1 MAIEAKPSTR
11 PSPAAIF
18 FAVGGLYVA
27 QSVIGGLTMLGLPAV
42 LRTQGLPLDQIGLVY
57 LTVLPWALKFL
68 WSPQVER
75 FRLPAVGR
83 NRSAVIVIAGGSL
96 SATMLAVL
104 GLLGPER
111 LFPVLACLVFIAL
124 FTSTVDIACDGF
136 AVETL
141 AEEHHGWGNAA
152 QVGGSYVG
160 SAIGAGLF
168 LVLVDRLGWAP
179 AVWIM
184 AVVVLALGLP
194 FLLGPGS
201 RPTSATRSH
210 VPSLKA
216 ALRRPE
222 VRKGLLLAAI
232 YVSAQKW
239 GLAML
244 GPFLIDYGFDLASV
258 GMLNGLGSMLVG
270 FGGALFGGL
279 LVRLCG
285 AATVLIGALLLQV
298 TMLVAFAY
306 VGASADVSR
315 PLVMALAVASSSGV
329 MAIGFVA
336 LYAQFMGWADPRQA
350 GVDFTLFQCMDS
362 LVSMAGGLGA
372 GWISERFGYSAFFI
386 CAAVVSTVAVP
397 ILVVL
402 VRQPKTRTQLN
413 ALESGML

>member
-1 MAIEAKPSTR
+1 MTELSAQQPR

-18 FAVGGLYVA
+18 VAVGGLYVA

-83 NRSAVIVIAGGSL
+83 NRSHVIILAGGVL
-96 SATMLAVL
+96 AAAMLAVL

-111 LFPVLACLVFIAL
+111 LAPVLACLVFIAL

-168 LVLVDRLGWAP
+168 LVFVDRFGWGP
-179 AVWIM
+179 AVWAM
-184 AVVVLALGLP
+184 ALVVLALGLP
-194 FLLGPGS
+194 FLLGPGL
-201 RPTSATRSH
+201 RPVSATRSH
-210 VPSLKA
+210 VPSLAA

-244 GPFLIDYGFDLASV
+244 GPFLIDYGFNLASV
-258 GMLNGLGSMLVG
+258 GVLNGVGSMLVG

-285 AATVLIGALLLQV
+285 ARAVLIGALLLQIA
-298 TMLVAFAY
+298 MLMAFAY
-306 VGASADVSR
+306 VGASGDVSR
-315 PLVMALAVASSSGV
+315 PVVMALAVASSSGV

-362 LVSMAGGLGA
+362 LISMAGGLGA
-372 GWISERFGYSAFFI
+372 GWIAERFGYCVFFV
-386 CAAVVSTVAVP
+386 CAAGVSIVAVP
-397 ILVVL
+397 LL
-402 VRQPKTRTQLN
+402 AMLLRRQSMPGSVQRQ
-413 ALESGML
+413 ACG

>member
-1 MAIEAKPSTR
+1 MVLEAKPSTR

-42 LRTQGLPLDQIGLVY
+42 LRTQGIPLDEIGLVY

-68 WSPQVER
+68 WSPLVER
-75 FRLPAVGR
+75 FRLPAAGR
-83 NRSAVIVIAGGSL
+83 NRSAVIVVTGGAL
-96 SATMLAVL
+96 CAVMLALV

-111 LFPVLACLVFIAL
+111 LGPVLVCLVFIAL
-124 FTSTVDIACDGF
+124 FTSTVDIACDGY

-179 AVWIM
+179 AVWAM
-184 AVVVLALGLP
+184 AAVVLMLGLP

-201 RPTSATRSH
+201 RLTSATRSH

-258 GMLNGLGSMLVG
+258 GMLNGAGSMLVG

-285 AATVLIGALLLQV
+285 VGAVLVGALLLQV
-298 TMLVAFAY
+298 AMLIAFAY
-306 VGASADVSR
+306 VGASGDLSR
-315 PLVMALAVASSSGV
+315 SLVMTLAVASSSGV

-362 LVSMAGGLGA
+362 LISMAGGLGA
-372 GWISERFGYSAFFI
+372 GWIAERFGYSAFFI
-386 CAAVVSTVAVP
+386 CAAGVSIAAVP
-397 ILVVL
+397 IL
-402 VRQPKTRTQLN
+402 
-413 ALESGML
+413 ALLLSKSIR

>member
-1 MAIEAKPSTR
+1 MASQKAIQPR

-42 LRTQGLPLDQIGLVY
+42 LRTQGLSLDQIGLVY

-75 FRLPAVGR
+75 FRLPAVGH
-83 NRSAVIVIAGGSL
+83 NRSAIIIVVGGAL
-96 SATMLAVL
+96 SALMLAVL
-104 GLLGPER
+104 GFLGPER
-111 LFPVLACLVFIAL
+111 LAPVLACLVFIAL

-152 QVGGSYVG
+152 QVGGAYVG

-168 LVLVDRLGWAP
+168 LVFVDRLGWGP

-184 AVVVLALGLP
+184 AAVVLALGLP
-194 FLLGPGS
+194 FLLGPGA
-201 RPTSATRSH
+201 RPASATRNH

-222 VRKGLLLAAI
+222 VRKGLLLAAV

-258 GMLNGLGSMLVG
+258 GILNGVGSMLVG

-285 AATVLIGALLLQV
+285 AGAVLIGAPFLQV
-298 TMLVAFAY
+298 VMLVAFAY
-306 VGASADVSR
+306 VGASGDVSR
-315 PLVMALAVASSSGV
+315 PLVMTLAVASSSGV

-372 GWISERFGYSAFFI
+372 GWIAERFGYSAFFI
-386 CAAVVSTVAVP
+386 CAAGLSTVAVP
-397 ILVVL
+397 LLAILVR
-402 VRQPKTRTQLN
+402 RQPTPVDVQGSLP
-413 ALESGML
+413 

>member
-1 MAIEAKPSTR
+1 MAIDAKPSTR

-75 FRLPAVGR
+75 YRLPAIGR
-83 NRSAVIVIAGGSL
+83 NRSAVIVIAGGAL

-111 LFPVLACLVFIAL
+111 LAPVLACLVFIAL

-168 LVLVDRLGWAP
+168 LVLVDWFGWAP
-179 AVWIM
+179 AVWVM
-184 AVVVLALGLP
+184 ALVVLLLGLP
-194 FLLGPGS
+194 FLFGPGS

-258 GMLNGLGSMLVG
+258 GVLNGVGSMIVG

-285 AATVLIGALLLQV
+285 AATILIGALLLQV

-306 VGASADVSR
+306 VGA
-315 PLVMALAVASSSGV
+315 PLVMTLAVASSSGV

-350 GVDFTLFQCMDS
+350 GVDFTLFQCVDS
-362 LVSMAGGLGA
+362 LVGMAGGLGA
-372 GWISERFGYSAFFI
+372 GWIAERFGYAAFFL
-386 CAAVVSTVAVP
+386 CAAGVSTAAVP
-397 ILVVL
+397 LLAFLLRAHSV
-402 VRQPKTRTQLN
+402 TRR
-413 ALESGML
+413 MPV

>member
-1 MAIEAKPSTR
+1 MAQSGAGQPK

-42 LRTQGLPLDQIGLVY
+42 LRAQGVSLDQIGLVY

-83 NRSAVIVIAGGSL
+83 NRSAVIVVTGGVLCSV
-96 SATMLAVL
+96 MLAFV

-111 LFPVLACLVFIAL
+111 LGPVLLCLVFIAL
-124 FTSTVDIACDGF
+124 FTSTVDIACDGY

-168 LVLVDRLGWAP
+168 LVLVDRFGWAP
-179 AVWIM
+179 AAWVM

-222 VRKGLLLAAI
+222 VRKGLLLAAV

-258 GMLNGLGSMLVG
+258 GVLNGVGSMFVG
-270 FGGALFGGL
+270 FGGALLGGL
-279 LVRLCG
+279 LVRLFG
-285 AATVLIGALLLQV
+285 AGVVLIGALLMQV
-298 TMLVAFAY
+298 AMLAAFAY
-306 VGASADVSR
+306 VGAAGDVSR

-329 MAIGFVA
+329 MAVGFVA
-336 LYAQFMGWADPRQA
+336 LYAQFMGLADPRQA

-362 LVSMAGGLGA
+362 LVGMAGGIGA
-372 GWISERFGYSAFFI
+372 GWIAERFGYAAFFL
-386 CAAVVSTVAVP
+386 CAAAVSTVAVP
-397 ILVVL
+397 LL
-402 VRQPKTRTQLN
+402 AFLMRRRQMPADLQGSL
-413 ALESGML
+413 S

>member
-1 MAIEAKPSTR
+1 MVLEAKPSTR

-42 LRTQGLPLDQIGLVY
+42 LRTQGVSLGEIGLVY

-68 WSPQVER
+68 WSPLVER
-75 FRLPAVGR
+75 FRLPAAGR
-83 NRSAVIVIAGGSL
+83 NRSAVIVVTGGGL
-96 SATMLAVL
+96 CAVMLALV
-104 GLLGPER
+104 GLLDPER
-111 LFPVLACLVFIAL
+111 LGPVLVCLVFIAL
-124 FTSTVDIACDGF
+124 FTSTVDIACDGY

-179 AVWIM
+179 AVWAM
-184 AVVVLALGLP
+184 ATVVLMLGLP

-201 RPTSATRSH
+201 RLTFATRSH

-222 VRKGLLLAAI
+222 VRRGLLLAAT

-258 GMLNGLGSMLVG
+258 GMLNGVGSMLVG

-279 LVRLCG
+279 LVRLRG
-285 AATVLIGALLLQV
+285 AGAVLVGALLMQV
-298 TMLVAFAY
+298 AMLIALAY
-306 VGASADVSR
+306 VGVSGDLSR
-315 PLVMALAVASSSGV
+315 SLVMTLAVASSSGV

-362 LVSMAGGLGA
+362 LISMAGGLGA
-372 GWISERFGYSAFFI
+372 GWIAERFGYSAFFL
-386 CAAVVSTVAVP
+386 CAAGVSIVAVP
-397 ILVVL
+397 LLVILVR
-402 VRQPKTRTQLN
+402 RQSISCEAT
-413 ALESGML
+413 A

>member
-1 MAIEAKPSTR
+1 MVLEAKPSKR

-42 LRTQGLPLDQIGLVY
+42 LRTQGVPLGEIGLVY

-68 WSPQVER
+68 WSPLVER
-75 FRLPAVGR
+75 FRLPAAGR
-83 NRSAVIVIAGGSL
+83 NRSAVIVLTGGTL
-96 SATMLAVL
+96 CAVMLALV

-111 LFPVLACLVFIAL
+111 LGPVLVCLVFIAL
-124 FTSTVDIACDGF
+124 FTSTVDIACDGY

-179 AVWIM
+179 AVWTM
-184 AVVVLALGLP
+184 AAVVLMLGLP
-194 FLLGPGS
+194 FLLGLGS
-201 RPTSATRSH
+201 RLTSATRSH
-210 VPSLKA
+210 VPSLQA

-244 GPFLIDYGFDLASV
+244 GPFLIDCGFDLASV
-258 GMLNGLGSMLVG
+258 GMLNGVGNMLVG

-279 LVRLCG
+279 LVRLRG
-285 AATVLIGALLLQV
+285 AGAVLVGALLMQV
-298 TMLVAFAY
+298 AMLIAFAY
-306 VGASADVSR
+306 VGASGDGSWS
-315 PLVMALAVASSSGV
+315 LVMTLAVASSFGV

-362 LVSMAGGLGA
+362 LISMAGGLGA
-372 GWISERFGYSAFFI
+372 GWIAERFGYSAFFI
-386 CAAVVSTVAVP
+386 CAAGVSIAAVP
-397 ILVVL
+397 ILAL
-402 VRQPKTRTQLN
+402 LLRGPSTTN
-413 ALESGML
+413 AGLFS

>member
-1 MAIEAKPSTR
+1 MTQPAAYPAR

-18 FAVGGLYVA
+18 LAVGGLYVA

-57 LTVLPWALKFL
+57 LTILPWALKFL

-75 FRLPAVGR
+75 YRLPAVGR
-83 NRSAVIVIAGGSL
+83 NRSAVIILVGGAL

-104 GLLGPER
+104 GLLGTER
-111 LFPVLACLVFIAL
+111 LAPVLACLVFIAL

-168 LVLVDRLGWAP
+168 LVLVDRLGWAL

-184 AVVVLALGLP
+184 ATVVLSLGLP

-210 VPSLKA
+210 TPSLKA
-216 ALRRPE
+216 ALRRSD
-222 VRKGLLLAAI
+222 VRKGMVLAAI

-258 GMLNGLGSMLVG
+258 GILNGIGSMLVG
-270 FGGALFGGL
+270 FGGALVGGL

-285 AATVLIGALLLQV
+285 AATVLIGALVLQV
-298 TMLVAFAY
+298 AMLVAFAY
-306 VGASADVSR
+306 VGASGDVARS
-315 PLVMALAVASSSGV
+315 LVMTLAVASSSGV

-336 LYAQFMGWADPRQA
+336 LYAQFMGLADPRQA

-362 LVSMAGGLGA
+362 LVGMAGGLGA
-372 GWISERFGYSAFFI
+372 GWIAERFGYPTFFL
-386 CAAVVSTVAVP
+386 CAAAVSTVAVP
-397 ILVVL
+397 MLAILL
-402 VRQPKTRTQLN
+402 RRQPNSVGAER
-413 ALESGML
+413 ALP